1 MIERRATLAGMS
13 LAHLD
18 RILVL
23 LCDVIDARGGDRE
36 AEGN

>member
-1 MIERRATLAGMS
+1 MT

-18 RILVL
+18 RILAFV
-23 LCDVIDARGGDRE
+23 CDVIDAQGGDLE

>member
-18 RILVL
+18 RILAFV
-23 LCDVIDARGGDRE
+23 CDVIAAQGGDRE

>member
-1 MIERRATLAGMS
+1 MS

-18 RILVL
+18 RILTFV
-23 LCDVIDARGGDRE
+23 CDVIDAQGGDRE

>member
-18 RILVL
+18 RILAFV
-23 LCDVIDARGGDRE
+23 CDVLDAQGGDRE
-36 AEGN
+36 AESN